1 MGTGVPN
8 TRSDLLA
15 GRAGDYGAST
25 YPLVGVSG
33 SQGLWWQDAGGGW
46 CLFRSSAYSLVCG
59 PSPRSSGEQDRVQ
72 DCGLRRS
79 YGVLLLVSV
88 VTPYLS

>member
-33 SQGLWWQDAGGGW
+33 SQGLWWQDAGG
-46 CLFRSSAYSLVCG
+46 RLV
-59 PSPRSSGEQDRVQ
+59 PIQI
-72 DCGLRRS
+72 
-79 YGVLLLVSV
+79 
-88 VTPYLS
+88 